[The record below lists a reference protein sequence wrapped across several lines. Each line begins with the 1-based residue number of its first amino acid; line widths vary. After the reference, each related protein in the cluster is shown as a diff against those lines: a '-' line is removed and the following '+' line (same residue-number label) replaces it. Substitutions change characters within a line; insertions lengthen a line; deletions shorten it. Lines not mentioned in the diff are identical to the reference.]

1 MSKVPVVLISGDD
14 GVLISRSLNSHVE
27 KALEGQDK
35 AFALEELTEENYR
48 LAEEFHISKLIDA
61 VQTAPFLTNGRV
73 VVARH
78 MGRFSKKDDLEPL
91 VEYLHSP
98 MDTTSLILVWEKG
111 SIPQQQRLPPVPKN
125 LLEAIEQS
133 GGVFEKLTTGRGK
146 QAEKWLLEE
155 LSATSVNLTG
165 QARKRIT
172 DHFGEDRTRV
182 ISLLEVLSSVYES
195 AATLEV
201 EDIEP
206 YLGAAGSVMPWD
218 LTDSIDSGNIRDA
231 LDVLKR
237 MLGTDGKHPLGVLAL
252 LHSHYEKMLR
262 LEGSGLEDEKAVAE
276 TLSINAFPA
285 KKILSVSRKLGKN
298 NTFRAI
304 RLIAEADLD
313 LKGKKGWPPE
323 LVVEVLVARLA
334 AMR

>member
-111 SIPQQQRLPPVPKN
+111 SIPQQQRLPSVPKN

-237 MLGTDGKHPLGVLAL
+237 MLGTDGRHPLGVLAL

>member
-1 MSKVPVVLISGDD
+1 
-14 GVLISRSLNSHVE
+14 
-27 KALEGQDK
+27 
-35 AFALEELTEENYR
+35 
-48 LAEEFHISKLIDA
+48 
-61 VQTAPFLTNGRV
+61 
-73 VVARH
+73 
-78 MGRFSKKDDLEPL
+78 
-91 VEYLHSP
+91 

-237 MLGTDGKHPLGVLAL
+237 MLGTDGRHPLGVLAL

>member
-201 EDIEP
+201 KDIEP

-237 MLGTDGKHPLGVLAL
+237 MLGTDGRHPLGVLAL

-323 LVVEVLVARLA
+323 LVVEVLVARLT

>member
-48 LAEEFHISKLIDA
+48 LAEEFNISKLIDA

-237 MLGTDGKHPLGVLAL
+237 MLGTDGRHPLGVLAL